1 MISLQ
6 LKALSRVFVHVLA
19 IINSAAVNIVVHVSF
34 QIRVLSGYMP
44 RSGISGSYGNS
55 IKLLYNWYLQRDS
68 ERIVTIS
75 KKRVS
80 IFKKAVGTTKA
91 MNEFGAKSK
100 ISEIF

>member
-1 MISLQ
+1 M
-6 LKALSRVFVHVLA
+6 
-19 IINSAAVNIVVHVSF
+19 NIEMHVSF

-80 IFKKAVGTTKA
+80 IFKKAEGTTQA